1 MGNEIVEVRKGDN
14 TEIITLNGS
23 FLIPEFVVASI
34 TSMTND
40 REEAVEL
47 LAYLRERV
55 DSFNDSL
62 EFENID
68 DDKFKFTP
76 SFIVKLCSILMC
88 EGFIPEQ
95 IINVLDGMKD
105 FEIFGSKS
113 LSFISTEDD
122 RIKYILE
129 IVKTSLDYNKTTKT
143 EENSYS
149 NVDELIYRGV

>member
-76 SFIVKLCSILMC
+76 SFVVKLCSVLMC

-105 FEIFGSKS
+105 YSQDQLHVFELAAVLQS
-113 LSFISTEDD
+113 LLDGI
-122 RIKYILE
+122 IL
-129 IVKTSLDYNKTTKT
+129 L
-143 EENSYS
+143 
-149 NVDELIYRGV
+149 